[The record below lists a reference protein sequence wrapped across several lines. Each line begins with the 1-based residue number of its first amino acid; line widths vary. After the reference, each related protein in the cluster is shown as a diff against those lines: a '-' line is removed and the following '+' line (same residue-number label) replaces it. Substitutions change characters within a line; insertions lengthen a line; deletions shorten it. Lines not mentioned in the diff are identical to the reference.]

1 ESVVDKKRAEEDAMR
16 MLQGQFTLDDFLN
29 QIRMIQKMGSLS
41 ELVDKV
47 PGMNQMLPP
56 GASAQMD
63 DGELSKIESI
73 IQSMTREEKRDP
85 NALVREPGRVK
96 RVARGSGN
104 EEQAVSDLVQKFLF
118 MQQMLGGM
126 GGGGGLGSML
136 GNIPG
141 LKQ

>member
-1 ESVVDKKRAEEDAMR
+1 
-16 MLQGQFTLDDFLN
+16 
-29 QIRMIQKMGSLS
+29 
-41 ELVDKV
+41 
-47 PGMNQMLPP
+47 
-56 GASAQMD
+56 QMD

-141 LKQ
+141 LKQLAMARNVRRAMKNGKMPPGMPDLGALAGGFPGMPGGFPGMPGGF